1 MIFVFL
7 TFFSSLGFCLTEA
20 DVRKS
25 VLENFPLI
33 EAAVLKSKA
42 ADGDVLA
49 ADGSFDHKLTFKSRN
64 LNEDKYENGFFETAL
79 ERMTPF
85 RGVSLVA
92 GHRQGLGKFAP
103 YDGKYQTSGA
113 GEIFA
118 GLSVPLL
125 RNSGTDELRT
135 GLALAQLEK
144 QQADE
149 DLRLKKN
156 VYLHKALSL
165 FIKWQLESQK
175 LAIRKGI
182 LALAEDRTQMLEK
195 RLKAGDLEAIK
206 LTDNVRSIRKRQDEI
221 MKSEIEVS
229 RFRTELSLYL
239 PGADLSAIA
248 PPLDPEMKVESKAPS
263 SFLESVPQVRIAE
276 LEVKKMQISEELF
289 KQERLPGL
297 AVDVLGSRELSANHP
312 NGPENL
318 TVGVKFDYPLE
329 NRKARGK
336 TVAFSYKAQAAEKQN
351 QYIRRE
357 LSRFHE
363 FSVES
368 AMTSL
373 KRWQT
378 VSEEFE
384 NTVRMATAEKTK
396 WTQGS
401 SDLFLVNIRE
411 QDVADADIRRWT
423 SLYEVKQFEL
433 DAKLF
438 SAGFGI

>member
-1 MIFVFL
+1 MILFFL
-7 TFFSSLGFCLTEA
+7 ALFSSAGFCLTEA

-42 ADGDVLA
+42 ADGDVQSA
-49 ADGSFDHKLTFKSRN
+49 QGAFDHKLTFKSRN
-64 LNEDKYENGFFETAL
+64 RIEDEYDNGYIESTL

-85 RGVSLVA
+85 RGVSLIA
-92 GHRQGLGKFAP
+92 GHRQGLGRFP
-103 YDGKYQTSGA
+103 SYDGKYQTSGA

-135 GLALAQLEK
+135 GLAIAQIEK
-144 QQADE
+144 QQVE
-149 DLRLKKN
+149 EELRLKKN

-165 FIKWQLESQK
+165 FIKWRLEEQK

-182 LALAEDRTQMLEK
+182 LALAEDRTQMLER

-206 LTDNVRSIRKRQDEI
+206 LTDNVRSIRKREDEL
-221 MKSEIEVS
+221 MKAEIEVS

-239 PGADLSAIA
+239 PGSQLQGSP
-248 PPLDPEMKVESKAPS
+248 PPLESSLHVEKKAS
-263 SFLESVPQVRIAE
+263 DTFLDSVPQVRIAE
-276 LEVKKMQISEELF
+276 LEVKKMRLSEELF
-289 KQERLPGL
+289 EQERLPGL
-297 AVDVLGSRELSANHP
+297 AVDVLGAKELSQNDP
-312 NGPENL
+312 YDPESL
-318 TVGVKFDYPLE
+318 MVGVKFDYPLE

-336 TVAFSYKAQAAEKQN
+336 TVAFSYKAQAAQKQN
-351 QYIRRE
+351 AYIRQE
-357 LSRFHE
+357 LSRFHD

-368 AMTSL
+368 ALTSL

-423 SLYEVKQFEL
+423 ALYEVKQFEL